1 MRDLARL
8 RVRHIDA
15 HDGVHHHEDQNGE
28 QQVHGDSR
36 KEDYGA
42 LPEGKASVLLVV
54 FAFEEGVGVVDQ
66 ARLSQLIGERNRLPR
81 RLGALDLPL
90 GGTGGHRAVGVKLVL
105 FRRTLDASP
114 LHQLIEGSKGVVV
127 GDAAILRDVFHVC
140 RPAPVYRREHAFQM
154 GTHLARLHPAHLR
167 IAAKGN
173 AGHTELRAPFGEAD
187 ARPGKADH
195 ELGHA
200 HAKRAGCQ
208 IMPALVDEHEEAE
221 QDRDVQN
228 HKDNIHA
235 SDSSEGLKGY
245 GAASSSHPRRAK
257 ASHRITRS
265 APIIGKPRRPMRPAQ
280 KTYTPCA
287 AFVAEPLPTFCQ
299 VFTKFLRMHVEFALE
314 ISESRCSFSLV
325 CRDCPPT
332 FGNLRADNAR

>member
-1 MRDLARL
+1 
-8 RVRHIDA
+8 
-15 HDGVHHHEDQNGE
+15 
-28 QQVHGDSR
+28 
-36 KEDYGA
+36 
-42 LPEGKASVLLVV
+42 
-54 FAFEEGVGVVDQ
+54 
-66 ARLSQLIGERNRLPR
+66 
-81 RLGALDLPL
+81 
-90 GGTGGHRAVGVKLVL
+90 
-105 FRRTLDASP
+105 
-114 LHQLIEGSKGVVV
+114 
-127 GDAAILRDVFHVC
+127 
-140 RPAPVYRREHAFQM
+140 M

-200 HAKRAGCQ
+200 HAKRAGRQ

-245 GAASSSHPRRAK
+245 GGSKLLAYKAGESESPNNTFSTHYRKAAP
-257 ASHRITRS
+257 TN
-265 APIIGKPRRPMRPAQ
+265 APSPENLH
-280 KTYTPCA
+280 PCA
-287 AFVAEPLPTFCQ
+287 AFVAEPLPASWQIFAR
-299 VFTKFLRMHVEFALE
+299 FSRMRDEFALE
-314 ISESRCSFSLV
+314 ISESQCSFSRV

-332 FGNLRADNAR
+332 FRDLRADNAR